1 MAARLGRPPTGDA
14 PRLKQYRIRMS
25 QQEMT
30 TLEYCAKGLG
40 LSKAEIIRQ
49 GIAHMYTKAQR
60 LAKKKGE

>member
-1 MAARLGRPPTGDA
+1 MGDA

-30 TLEYCAKGLG
+30 TLDYCAKIMG

-49 GIAHMYTKAQR
+49 GISHMNSKAQR
-60 LAKKKGE
+60 MAKKKGE